1 MDYENNK
8 DKNFILNSA
17 SKEKG
22 GIEHRI
28 GFYYGVNRNGE
39 FIIEGVIKPDVD
51 FDYFDKLTREEKQ
64 NLLIK

>member
-1 MDYENNK
+1 MDCKKNK
-8 DKNFILNSA
+8 DFILNST
-17 SKEKG
+17 SKKED

-28 GFYYGVNRNGE
+28 SFYYGVNRNGE
-39 FIIEGVIKPDVD
+39 FIIEGIIKPGID